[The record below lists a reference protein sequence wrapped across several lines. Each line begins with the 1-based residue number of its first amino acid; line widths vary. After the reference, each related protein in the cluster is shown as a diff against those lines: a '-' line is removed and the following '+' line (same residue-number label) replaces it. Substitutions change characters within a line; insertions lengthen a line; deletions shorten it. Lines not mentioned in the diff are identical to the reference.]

1 MIHLPNIILL
11 LSILGL
17 KNEHYKSEKE
27 FCPIVNCE
35 IDEAKRRCP
44 KQCEEKQGGNKILIK
59 STILD
64 FQNYL
69 SVLINLKWNSKK

>member
-1 MIHLPNIILL
+1 MIHSPNIIFL

-44 KQCEEKQGGNKILIK
+44 KQCEEKQGGNKNTNKINYNGFSKLI
-59 STILD
+59 
-64 FQNYL
+64 
-69 SVLINLKWNSKK
+69 INLK